1 MSIKQLAEDNLKD
14 ITEQII
20 KDMEQ
25 HDPSKPFIPKWIEN
39 FHMNVEGK
47 PYTGWNQFHLNF
59 KYGYKTPIWGTFFQW
74 QKIGLRPRSKTGIPL
89 WQPMIKKETDPKTD
103 KEKIIKRFKTVA
115 IFSIDDVKGDTS
127 IINDLKISLTK
138 PTRKFDHDVL
148 EEIEPEIS
156 RLTWL
161 GLKITDGNNR
171 ACYIPQTD
179 EIKMPHRTQ
188 FRKRE
193 SYYST
198 LFHEITHWT
207 GHSSRCNRNLKGNFA
222 SNDYAFEELIAELG
236 ASFHMAH
243 YNLLHE
249 TRSDHVHYL
258 KSWAKALR
266 DKPDSLRSACKYAS
280 ESFFFVRD
288 KAEGIA
294 SDKAVGDV

>member
-1 MSIKQLAEDNLKD
+1 MSIKQMAQDNLD
-14 ITEQII
+14 SIVEQII

-25 HDPSKPFIPKWIEN
+25 HNPSLPFIPKWIEN
-39 FHMNVEGK
+39 FHMNVDGK

-59 KYGYKTPIWGTFFQW
+59 KYGYKTPVWGTYNQW
-74 QKIGLRPRSKTGIPL
+74 NKIGLQPAPKTGIPL
-89 WQPMIKKETDPKTD
+89 WQPMIYKETDKKTD
-103 KEKIIKRFKTVA
+103 KEKVIKRFKTVA
-115 IFSIDDVKGDTS
+115 IFSIDDVSGDTKL
-127 IINDLKISLTK
+127 INALKIALVK
-138 PTRKFDHDVL
+138 PPKLCSHT
-148 EEIEPEIS
+148 EIELIEMDIQQ
-156 RLTWL
+156 L
-161 GLKITDGNNR
+161 GAGITDGSNR
-171 ACYIPQTD
+171 ACYIPSTD

-193 SYYST
+193 AYYST

-207 GHSSRCNRNLKGNFA
+207 GHSSRCNRNLKGSFA

-280 ESFFFVRD
+280 QSFFFVRN
-288 KAEGIA
+288 KAEMIA
-294 SDKAVGDV
+294 SDEAVGDV

>member
-280 ESFFFVRD
+280 QSFFFVRN
-288 KAEGIA
+288 KAEVIA

>member
-1 MSIKQLAEDNLKD
+1 MSIKQIAEDNLKA

-39 FHMNVEGK
+39 FHMNVDGK
-47 PYTGWNQFHLNF
+47 AYTGWNQFHLNF
-59 KYGYKTPIWGTFFQW
+59 KYGYKTPVWGTYNQW
-74 QKIGLRPRSKTGIPL
+74 NKIGLHPAPRTGIPL
-89 WQPMIKKETDPKTD
+89 WQPIIKTEVDPKTN
-103 KEKIIKRFKTVA
+103 KEKVRKTFKTVA
-115 IFSIDDVKGDTS
+115 IFSIDDVTGDTK
-127 IINDLKISLTK
+127 IINDLKISLIK
-138 PTRKFDHDVL
+138 PTRKVDHDVI
-148 EEIEPEIS
+148 EEIETDIPKV
-156 RLTWL
+156 
-161 GLKITDGNNR
+161 GAKITDGSNR

-188 FRKRE
+188 FEKRE
-193 SYYST
+193 AYYST

-207 GHSSRCNRNLKGNFA
+207 GHKSRCDRNLKGSFA

-280 ESFFFVRD
+280 QSFFFVRE
-288 KAEGIA
+288 KAEVIA

>member
-1 MSIKQLAEDNLKD
+1 MSIKQIAEDNLKA

-39 FHMNVEGK
+39 FHMNVDGK
-47 PYTGWNQFHLNF
+47 AYTGWNQFHLNF
-59 KYGYKTPIWGTFFQW
+59 KYGYKTPVWGTYNQW
-74 QKIGLRPRSKTGIPL
+74 NKIGLHPAPRTGIPL
-89 WQPMIKKETDPKTD
+89 WQPIIKTEVDPKTN
-103 KEKIIKRFKTVA
+103 KEKVRKTFKTVA
-115 IFSIDDVKGDTS
+115 IFSIDDVTGDTK
-127 IINDLKISLTK
+127 IINDLKISLIK
-138 PTRKFDHDVL
+138 PTRKVDHDVI
-148 EEIEPEIS
+148 EEIETDIPKVGA
-156 RLTWL
+156 R
-161 GLKITDGNNR
+161 ITDGSNR

-188 FRKRE
+188 FEKRE
-193 SYYST
+193 AYYST

-207 GHSSRCNRNLKGNFA
+207 GHSSRCDRNLKGNFA

-280 ESFFFVRD
+280 QSFFYVRD
-288 KAEGIA
+288 KAEVIA

>member
-1 MSIKQLAEDNLKD
+1 MSIKQIAEDNLKV

-39 FHMNVEGK
+39 FHMNVDGK
-47 PYTGWNQFHLNF
+47 AYTGWNQFHLNF
-59 KYGYKTPIWGTFFQW
+59 KYGYKTPVWGTYSQW
-74 QKIGLRPRSKTGIPL
+74 NRIGLHPAPRTGVPL
-89 WQPMIKKETDPKTD
+89 WRPMIFKETDPKTNE
-103 KEKIIKRFKTVA
+103 EKTTKRFRTIA
-115 IFSIDDVKGDTS
+115 IFSIDDVTGDTK
-127 IINDLKISLTK
+127 IINDLKISLIK
-138 PTRKFDHDVL
+138 PPRKVDHDIIR
-148 EEIEPEIS
+148 EIEVDLPK
-156 RLTWL
+156 L
-161 GLKITDGNNR
+161 GAKITDGNNR
-171 ACYIPQTD
+171 ACYIPETD
-179 EIKMPHRTQ
+179 EIKVPHWTQ
-188 FRKRE
+188 FKKPE

-207 GHSSRCNRNLKGNFA
+207 GHKSRCDRNLKGSFA

-280 ESFFFVRD
+280 QSFFFVRE
-288 KAEGIA
+288 KAEVIA

>member
-280 ESFFFVRD
+280 ESFFFVRN
-288 KAEGIA
+288 KAEVIA

>member
-1 MSIKQLAEDNLKD
+1 MSIKQLGEDNLKD

-280 ESFFFVRD
+280 QSFFFVRN
-288 KAEGIA
+288 KAEVIA

>member
-1 MSIKQLAEDNLKD
+1 MSIKQLAQDNLD
-14 ITEQII
+14 SIVEQII
-20 KDMEQ
+20 KDMES
-25 HDPSKPFIPKWIEN
+25 HDPSLPFIPQWIRN
-39 FHMNVEGK
+39 FHMNIDGK

-59 KYGYKTPIWGTFFQW
+59 KYGYKTPVWGTYNQW
-74 QKIGLRPRSKTGIPL
+74 NKIGLHPAPKTGIPL
-89 WQPMIKKETDPKTD
+89 WQPMILKETDKKTN
-103 KEKIIKRFKTVA
+103 KEKVIKRFKTVA
-115 IFSIDDVKGDTS
+115 IFSIDDVTGDTKL
-127 IINDLKISLTK
+127 INGLKIALVQPPKLCTH
-138 PTRKFDHDVL
+138 T
-148 EEIEPEIS
+148 EIELIEMDVQQ
-156 RLTWL
+156 L
-161 GLKITDGNNR
+161 GASITDGNNR
-171 ACYIPQTD
+171 ACYIPSTD

-188 FRKRE
+188 FKKRE
-193 SYYST
+193 SYYGT

-280 ESFFFVRD
+280 QSYSFVRD
-288 KAEGIA
+288 KAEMIT
-294 SDKAVGDV
+294 SEVAV

>member
-1 MSIKQLAEDNLKD
+1 MSIKQIAEDNLKA

-20 KDMEQ
+20 KDMES
-25 HDPSKPFIPKWIEN
+25 HDPSQPFIPKWIEN
-39 FHMNVEGK
+39 FHMNIEGK
-47 PYTGWNQFHLNF
+47 AYTGWNQFHLNF
-59 KYGYKTPIWGTFFQW
+59 KYGYKTPVWGTYNQW
-74 QKIGLRPRSKTGIPL
+74 NKIGLHPAPRTGIPL
-89 WQPMIKKETDPKTD
+89 WQPMIKTEVDPKTNE
-103 KEKIIKRFKTVA
+103 EKVRKTFKTIA
-115 IFSIDDVKGDTS
+115 IFSIDDVTGDTK
-127 IINDLKISLTK
+127 IINDLKISLIK
-138 PTRKFDHDVL
+138 PTRKVDHDVI
-148 EEIEPEIS
+148 EEIETDIPKVGA
-156 RLTWL
+156 R
-161 GLKITDGNNR
+161 ITDGSNR

-188 FRKRE
+188 FEKRE
-193 SYYST
+193 AYYST

-207 GHSSRCNRNLKGNFA
+207 GHSSRCDRNLKGNFA

-280 ESFFFVRD
+280 QSFFFVRE
-288 KAEGIA
+288 KAEVIA

>member
-59 KYGYKTPIWGTFFQW
+59 KYGYKTPVWGTFMQW
-74 QKIGLRPRSKTGIPL
+74 QKIGLRPRTGTGVPL
-89 WQPMIKKETDPKTD
+89 WQPMIYKETDPKTNE
-103 KEKIIKRFKTVA
+103 EKVSKRFKTIA

-127 IINDLKISLTK
+127 IINDLKISLIK
-138 PTRKFDHDVL
+138 PNRKVDHDTI
-148 EEIEPEIS
+148 EEIESEVS

-188 FRKRE
+188 FKKRE
-193 SYYST
+193 AYYST

-207 GHSSRCNRNLKGNFA
+207 GHSSRCDRNLKGNFA

-280 ESFFFVRD
+280 QSFFFVRD
-288 KAEGIA
+288 KAEVIA

>member
-89 WQPMIKKETDPKTD
+89 WQPIIYKETDPKTNE
-103 KEKIIKRFKTVA
+103 EKVSKRFKTIA

-127 IINDLKISLTK
+127 IINDLKISLIK
-138 PTRKFDHDVL
+138 PNRKVDHDAV
-148 EEIEPEIS
+148 EEIETDLSKVSP
-156 RLTWL
+156 
-161 GLKITDGNNR
+161 KITDGNNR

-280 ESFFFVRD
+280 QSFFFVRN
-288 KAEGIA
+288 KAEVIA
-294 SDKAVGDV
+294 SDKAVGGV